1 MIAAHQFFMEVLAK
15 LFENTFSP
23 DKVYFACCQCRL
35 VRPQDATH
43 HSPIVACPQCTRPM
57 HNMGAGFVRP
67 RSADHQQWRKV
78 EMLVAHDFT
87 FELLPG

>member
-1 MIAAHQFFMEVLAK
+1 MIAAYQIFMEVLAM
-15 LFENTFSP
+15 LFTNTFSP
-23 DKVYFACCQCRL
+23 DKVNFACCQCRL
-35 VRPQDATH
+35 ALRQDTTNH
-43 HSPIVACPQCTRPM
+43 CQIVDCPQCARPM